1 VAAVVQDMAAAETQV
16 QTLVAIQAV
25 AVAVDLVIVITVQHT
40 AQAAVAALAHAE
52 CAVMLLAQQV
62 VALAATQATHTK
74 QAAADK
80 VDQVELAESQANHGQ
95 TEIKTVTHVA
105 DNLAAEVAEAA
116 PVMQAAGADLAL
128 YEFFGALT
136 DAGLA
141 VTHTTYNT

>member
-1 VAAVVQDMAAAETQV
+1 MAVAETQV
-16 QTLVAIQAV
+16 QTLVATQAV

-40 AQAAVAALAHAE
+40 AQAAAAALAHAE

-74 QAAADK
+74 QAVADK

-116 PVMQAAGADLAL
+116 PVMQAAGADLA
-128 YEFFGALT
+128 
-136 DAGLA
+136 
-141 VTHTTYNT
+141 